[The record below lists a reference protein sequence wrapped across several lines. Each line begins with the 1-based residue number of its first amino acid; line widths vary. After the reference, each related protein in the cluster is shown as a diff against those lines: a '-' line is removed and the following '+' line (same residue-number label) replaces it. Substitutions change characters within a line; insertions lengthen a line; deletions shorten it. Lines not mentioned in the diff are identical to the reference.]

1 MVPDAKPLVGGCAH
15 FCALRAASGAVYC
28 WGNSAHGHLGNGAA
42 TDVGDASGE
51 MGAALSAVDLVD
63 LGRKGESFKLRIF
76 ANLHPVTLNIL

>member
-28 WGNSAHGHLGNGAA
+28 WSKSAHGHLSNDAA

-51 MGAALSAVDLVD
+51 MGAALSAVDL
-63 LGRKGESFKLRIF
+63 GKKGEKKRWKKAYLYEYKYF
-76 ANLHPVTLNIL
+76 